1 MNKHLRDLI
10 EVANFDKQ
18 IDDLGPKIDEVRKEL
33 DEKIRQKNQILKNIE
48 NLNQEHN
55 SINLEIAHHDR
66 NIQEISLKL
75 DTIAKK
81 QKDIKTEKEL
91 RALDIEE
98 DIAKENMTHSNNE
111 IQRLEAVKN
120 TKEEEKAKLESQIQ
134 SLQAEIDVLENQTQS
149 KVQEIKAIQQNLFN
163 QKEAL
168 VAQMDNKITSFY
180 AKIRRW
186 ALNTSVVPV
195 FKQACGGC
203 FIRLNDTIYAEILR
217 GNDIINC
224 PHCGRILYAPTDKPK
239 VPSKTKAEA

>member
-48 NLNQEHN
+48 NLNQEHH

-120 TKEEEKAKLESQIQ
+120 AKEDEKAKLESQIQ

-163 QKEAL
+163 QKEVL

-239 VPSKTKAEA
+239 VSSKTKAEA

>member
-48 NLNQEHN
+48 NLNQEYN

-66 NIQEISLKL
+66 NIQETSLKL

-81 QKDIKTEKEL
+81 QKDIKTEREL

-120 TKEEEKAKLESQIQ
+120 AKEEEKANFESQIQ
-134 SLQAEIDVLENQTQS
+134 SLQEEIDVLESQTQS
-149 KVQEIKAIQQNLFN
+149 KVQEIKAIQQNLFD

-168 VAQMDNKITSFY
+168 VAQMDSKITSFY

-203 FIRLNDTIYAEILR
+203 FIRLNDTIYAEILK

-224 PHCGRILYAPTDKPK
+224 PHCGRILYVPTDKAK
-239 VPSKTKAEA
+239 VSSKTKAEA

>member
-48 NLNQEHN
+48 NLHQEYN

-66 NIQEISLKL
+66 NIQETSLKL

-111 IQRLEAVKN
+111 IQRLEAVKSA
-120 TKEEEKAKLESQIQ
+120 KEEEKANLESQIQ
-134 SLQAEIDVLENQTQS
+134 SLQEEIDVLESQTQS
-149 KVQEIKAIQQNLFN
+149 KVQEIKAIQQNLFD

-203 FIRLNDTIYAEILR
+203 FIRLNDTIYAEILK

-224 PHCGRILYAPTDKPK
+224 PHCGRILYVPTDKAK
-239 VPSKTKAEA
+239 VSSKTKAEA